1 MKKLLLLVLFML
13 GTLAFP
19 SGRASAQIF
28 QNGSYYATPSWNQ
41 QIPAATRFIVLTDWG
56 SAAVLDRETGLV
68 WERTPASATSNWL
81 NALYFCRAQAD
92 GGRRGWRLPSY
103 EDLTSLLDPT
113 QSNPA
118 LPAGNPFLGIGSSDV
133 FWTASIDEGDASA
146 AWIVQI
152 ASATT
157 NETAFMTLPTNLF
170 RSWCVRGGSSVTNP
184 PY

>member
-19 SGRASAQIF
+19 SGRANAQIF

-68 WERTPASATSNWL
+68 WERTPASATSDWV
-81 NALYFCRAQAD
+81 NALYFCRALLD
-92 GGRRGWRLPSY
+92 GNRRGWRLPSY

-118 LPAGNPFLGIGSSDV
+118 LPAGIFLGIGPADI
-133 FWTASIDEGDASA
+133 FWTASTDEGDAAA
-146 AWIVQI
+146 AWVVEI

-157 NETAFMTLPTNLF
+157 NLTALKTANLF